1 MRNPDGKE
9 CRHYY
14 EDFYR
19 GREIQECR
27 LVQTNPDSLRWQ
39 PNDCSKCS
47 VPGILQ
53 ANSDPNLEL
62 TVTITTSLLGFIR
75 RLEVTARCIK
85 HNTPIEDP
93 FVGCPLC
100 NDERPGLN
108 IFRQALEESDDD

>member
-9 CRHYY
+9 CHHYY
-14 EDFYR
+14 EDFHR

-27 LVQTNPDSLRWQ
+27 LIRINPDSLRWH
-39 PNDCSKCS
+39 PNDCSKCN

-62 TVTITTSLLGFIR
+62 TVTIKAGLFGFIR
-75 RLEVTARCIK
+75 RLEVAARCTK
-85 HNTPIEDP
+85 HNTPVEDP
-93 FVGCPLC
+93 FIGCLLC

-108 IFRQALEESDDD
+108 IFRQAFEQSDDD